1 MGEKLEHSPV
11 GPGSTRH
18 RGLQD
23 GGDLGVRSGIGP
35 GLNDSGSPGDLQ
47 VLMEKEP
54 RDTLCTPTRQ
64 QTIHIISNL
73 W

>member
-1 MGEKLEHSPV
+1 M
-11 GPGSTRH
+11 
-18 RGLQD
+18 RG
-23 GGDLGVRSGIGP
+23 GLGVRSGIGP

-64 QTIHIISNL
+64 QTIHIISSL